1 MLSMQAAF
9 NSCTS
14 RMNSE
19 VSPITEHVS
28 LPNGSRFVAQFYSP
42 VQPPRA
48 SVLLPGAMGVAQRY
62 YAFFA
67 QWLASLGFA
76 AATFDYRGIGQ
87 SAPRS
92 LRACH
97 VDILDWAHGETATM
111 LAALKQRAPD
121 RPLFVVGHS
130 LGAQLVGMIPNRQLI
145 DGVVIVASGSGYW
158 RTTSPPTRRNSLLMW
173 RVLAPTLTP
182 LFGYFPG
189 KRIGAVGDLPR
200 GVVNQWRRWC
210 LHPEYMLSEE
220 HLGLRQQFADVRTP
234 MLSLSFTDDEM
245 MSAHST
251 EALHRFYAN
260 APIEHRRFAP
270 IDTDAERIGH
280 FGFFRPEFQHNLWP
294 LAAQWMEAHV

>member
-1 MLSMQAAF
+1 
-9 NSCTS
+9 
-14 RMNSE
+14 MNFEIDPQSE
-19 VSPITEHVS
+19 RLN
-28 LPNGSRFVAQFYSP
+28 LPDGSGFVAQFFSP
-42 VQPPRA
+42 TDAPRA

-62 YAFFA
+62 YTYFA
-67 QWLASLGFA
+67 QWLASRGFA
-76 AATFDYRGIGQ
+76 AATFDYRGIGL

-92 LRACH
+92 LRACD
-97 VDILDWAHGETATM
+97 VNILDWAHGETATM
-111 LAALKQRAPD
+111 LAALKQRSPD

-200 GVVNQWRRWC
+200 GVIRQWRRWC

-220 HLGLRQQFADVRTP
+220 QMGFRKQFADVRTP

-260 APIEHRRFAP
+260 APIEHRRLAP
-270 IDTDAERIGH
+270 GDVNADRIGH
-280 FGFFRPEFQHNLWP
+280 FGFFRPEFQRTLWP
-294 LAAQWMEAHV
+294 LAAQWIEART